1 MDHIRLEIETDKKS
15 IREIIENIIS
25 GKWNLYIPA
34 FQREF
39 VWDEDDV
46 RDFFDSVLRKYPVG
60 TIILWQHE
68 GYDPENDPFAEPLV
82 SDSENNSAKKY
93 KKYYILDGQQRLTS
107 IMLLY
112 YDWNIKRAN
121 RTIKLEVPIAFRLT
135 DKKLIKS
142 KKMGVDLAQLIK
154 SYIDGE
160 LSKVINNYTSNNH
173 RDLLKEIS
181 RKILEYEIPIYI
193 LTTYGDFNKAVME
206 MARAFVRVNREGVRI
221 GGVELQ
227 ISLLT
232 GHIGGAFS
240 KLVRD
245 NYTPLKQDYFLDLVP
260 FLRFI
265 ISNFGL
271 KQTDISKVAYET
283 PESFRKK
290 LEKVDL
296 SSDLSSGKL
305 SILKEIF
312 NKSSSALKLTLEI
325 IKSELGLKRSSFLP
339 SQLTLIPIATYL
351 YSKGIDSI
359 KSLDHNDIEKI
370 LTWFII
376 ANFRGR
382 YTSRTDSK
390 LQKDIGIV
398 KNCES
403 FPLDELLKEIRN
415 PKITLSDLM
424 KGNEVSVLRKSGQ
437 QYLFLLFIALTK
449 EGADDWTG
457 VLIKKRDPNE
467 LAKHH
472 IFPKEFLE
480 NSEVVPDEPREKETF
495 ISSLGNITFI
505 NKDLNA
511 EIGDTPPEE
520 YLDRYLG
527 SIDKHFIPGDKDLWI
542 LDNYE
547 KFKEKRV
554 KILYEAFR
562 RHFPR
567 AFD

>member
-1 MDHIRLEIETDKKS
+1 MKYHKLEIEIEADKKN
-15 IREIIENIIS
+15 IREIIENVIS
-25 GKWNLYIPA
+25 GKWGLYIPA

-60 TIILWQHE
+60 TIILWQHT
-68 GYDPENDPFAEPLV
+68 GYDPERDPFAEPLISGIETGV
-82 SDSENNSAKKY
+82 SA

-112 YDWNIKRAN
+112 YGWNIKRAE
-121 RTIKLEVPIAFRLT
+121 RTIKLEIPIAFRPS
-135 DKKLIKS
+135 DQKLIKS
-142 KKMGVDLAQLIK
+142 RKMGIDLAKLVK

-160 LSKVINNYTSNNH
+160 ISKVTDDYP
-173 RDLLKEIS
+173 RYKDLLKEIP
-181 RKILEYEIPIYI
+181 RKILEYEIPIYF

-206 MARAFVRVNREGVRI
+206 MAQAFVRVNREGVRI

-240 KLVRD
+240 KLIRE
-245 NYTPLKQDYFLDLVP
+245 NYLPLKQNYSLDLVP

-271 KQTDISKVAYET
+271 KQTDISKVARES

-290 LEKVDL
+290 LEKVGLL
-296 SSDLSSGKL
+296 SDES
-305 SILKEIF
+305 SILKETF
-312 NKSSSALKLTLEI
+312 NKSSSALRLTLELL
-325 IKSELGLKRSSFLP
+325 KSELGLRRLLLLP

-359 KSLDHNDIEKI
+359 ESLDHNDIENI
-370 LTWFII
+370 LTWLII

-390 LQKDIGIV
+390 LQKDIDIV
-398 KNCES
+398 RNSES
-403 FPLDELLKEIRN
+403 FPLNELLKEIRS
-415 PKITLSDLM
+415 PKITLNDLM
-424 KGNEVSVLRKSGQ
+424 KGNDVNVLRKSGQ
-437 QYLFLLFIALTK
+437 PYLFLLYIALTR

-457 VLIKKRDPNE
+457 ALIKKKDLNE

-480 NSEVVPDEPREKETF
+480 NSEIVPDEPREKEKF
-495 ISSLGNITFI
+495 ISGLGNITFI
-505 NKDLNA
+505 NNDLNA

-520 YLDRYLG
+520 YLDKYLG
-527 SIDKHFIPGDKDLWI
+527 SIDKHFIPSDKELWTI
-542 LDNYE
+542 DKYE
-547 KFKEKRV
+547 EFKEERV
-554 KILYEAFR
+554 KMLYKALR
-562 RHFPR
+562 KHFPR

>member
-1 MDHIRLEIETDKKS
+1 MEYHKLEIEIEADKKK
-15 IREIIENIIS
+15 IREIVENVIS
-25 GKWNLYIPA
+25 GKWSLYIPA

-39 VWDEDDV
+39 VWDEDDI

-60 TIILWQHE
+60 TIILWQHA
-68 GYDPENDPFAEPLV
+68 GYDPGRDPFAEPLI
-82 SDSENNSAKKY
+82 SGIETDFSS

-112 YDWNIKRAN
+112 YGWKIKRSE
-121 RTIKLEVPIAFRLT
+121 RTIKLEIPIAFRPS
-135 DKKLIKS
+135 DRKLIKS
-142 KKMGVDLAQLIK
+142 RKMGIDLAKLVK
-154 SYIDGE
+154 AYIDGE
-160 LSKVINNYTSNNH
+160 ISKVTDDYP
-173 RDLLKEIS
+173 RYKDLLKEIP
-181 RKILEYEIPIYI
+181 RKILEYEIPIYL

-206 MARAFVRVNREGVRI
+206 MAQAFVRVNREGVRI

-240 KLVRD
+240 KLIKE
-245 NYTPLKQDYFLDLVP
+245 NYMPLKQSYSLDLVP

-271 KQTDISKVAYET
+271 KQTDISKVARES

-290 LEKVDL
+290 LEKVGLL
-296 SSDLSSGKL
+296 SDESS
-305 SILKEIF
+305 IFKETF
-312 NKSSSALKLTLEI
+312 NKSSSAIRLTLELL
-325 IKSELGLKRSSFLP
+325 KSELGLRKLSLLP
-339 SQLTLIPIATYL
+339 SQLTLIPIASYL

-359 KSLDHNDIEKI
+359 ESLDRNNIEDI
-370 LTWFII
+370 LTWLII

-382 YTSRTDSK
+382 YASRTDSK
-390 LQKDIGIV
+390 LQRDIDIAR
-398 KNCES
+398 NSES
-403 FPLDELLKEIRN
+403 FPLEELLKEIRN
-415 PKITLSDLM
+415 PKIVLSDLM
-424 KGNEVSVLRKSGQ
+424 KGNNVNVLRKSGQ
-437 QYLFLLFIALTK
+437 QYLFLLYVALIR

-457 VLIKKRDPNE
+457 ALIKKKDLNE

-480 NSEVVPDEPREKETF
+480 NSEIVPDEPREKERF
-495 ISSLGNITFI
+495 ISGLGNITFI

-520 YLDRYLG
+520 YLDKYLG
-527 SIDKHFIPGDKDLWI
+527 SIDKHFIPSDKGLWTI
-542 LDNYE
+542 DKYE
-547 KFKEKRV
+547 EFKEERV
-554 KILYEAFR
+554 KMLYKALR
-562 RHFPR
+562 KHFSK